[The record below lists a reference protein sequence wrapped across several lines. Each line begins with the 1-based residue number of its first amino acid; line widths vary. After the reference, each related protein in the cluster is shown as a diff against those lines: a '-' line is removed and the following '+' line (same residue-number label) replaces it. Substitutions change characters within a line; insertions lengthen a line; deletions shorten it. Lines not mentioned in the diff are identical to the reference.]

1 MFLVAYTQL
10 NIRMVSFYKL
20 GLCLGFYDPFAFV
33 A

>member
-10 NIRMVSFYKL
+10 NIRMASLYKL
-20 GLCLGFYDPFAFV
+20 GLYLGFYDPFAFV